1 LVLASP
7 LPREFGERERE
18 RERERE
24 MRGERGVWG
33 EEEEVEAGRLPR
45 R

>member
-1 LVLASP
+1 L
-7 LPREFGERERE
+7 ERERE
-18 RERERE
+18 RERERDE
-24 MRGERGVWG
+24 TMRGERGVWG